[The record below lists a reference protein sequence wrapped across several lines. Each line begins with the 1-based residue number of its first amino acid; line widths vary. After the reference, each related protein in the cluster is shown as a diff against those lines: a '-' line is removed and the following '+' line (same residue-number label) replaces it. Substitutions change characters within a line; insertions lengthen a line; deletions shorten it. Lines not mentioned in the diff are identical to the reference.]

1 MRVLLLAA
9 LAVSAG
15 VRPAAAGEHDVEA
28 GIGVGYWI
36 GDVAGLAPQG
46 ADLHLQAGIEATPR
60 LFVGLGL
67 DLARIGDDDEMLLAP
82 VEGNLQLASLFV
94 RHPLMSFQG
103 GREAP
108 FGGDMHVIAGVG
120 HEWTR
125 WDGGGRLGREV
136 VTIGMGGSVLFTHH
150 AIRYGFRF
158 LVSRAPDPG
167 KVPAACDGPCEEL
180 TRTRPYDR
188 TIVMELGW
196 HFGS

>member
-1 MRVLLLAA
+1 MRALPLAA
-9 LAVSAG
+9 LAVCAAA
-15 VRPAAAGEHDVEA
+15 RPAAADDVDVE
-28 GIGVGYWI
+28 GGVSIGYWI
-36 GDVAGLAPQG
+36 GDVAGLAPTG
-46 ADLHLQAGIEATPR
+46 ADLHLQAGVGVTPR
-60 LFVGLGL
+60 LFIGAGL

-82 VEGNLQLASLFV
+82 VEGNVQLASVFV
-94 RHPLMSFQG
+94 RHPLMSFHG
-103 GREAP
+103 GAEAP
-108 FGGDMHVIAGVG
+108 FGGDLHVIAGAG

-136 VTIGMGGSVLFTHH
+136 VTLGMGGSMVFTHH

-158 LVSRAPDPG
+158 LVARAPDPG

-188 TIVMELGW
+188 TLVMELGW